1 MRLLLVIVAV
11 LPATGLLAEDLRSS
25 DGTVYHNIK
34 EVKAEPDGLVFVYDK
49 GMAKV
54 DFERLSPELQRRFGY
69 DKQKAAAYR
78 AHEVATV
85 QSNQQIVRVHE
96 EEELARIRKMVES
109 GASGDELIYSG
120 GLGGLGPGTQAR
132 YARQVQ
138 REMEAQQEAAIAIA
152 RQPRTFWNAPFWQSP
167 VVQIIGGILRS
178 SAGGG
183 GGRGGFDNH
192 RGFSQDF
199 DEYRNRG
206 Q

>member
-1 MRLLLVIVAV
+1 MRLLLVIVAI
-11 LPATGLLAEDLRSS
+11 LPAAGLLAEDLHSS

-69 DKQKAAAYR
+69 DQQKAAAYR
-78 AHEVATV
+78 SQQVATV
-85 QSNQQIVRVHE
+85 QENQQIVRVHE

-120 GLGGLGPGTQAR
+120 GLGPGTAAR
-132 YARQVQ
+132 YSRQVQ
-138 REMEAQQEAAIAIA
+138 REMEAKQEAAVAVA

-167 VVQIIGGILRS
+167 VAKFVGSIF
-178 SAGGG
+178 GGG
-183 GGRGGFDNH
+183 GAHGGQGVINNGAGFDNH
-192 RGFSQDF
+192 RGFSQ
-199 DEYRNRG
+199 
-206 Q
+206 